1 MHSHTHVHAHLGTST
16 RTLNQV
22 ETHSVRRITFFTF
35 FGHTP
40 LEDISEEAH
49 HFFTVLGRHLPLKA
63 VHLVHVHLHPHT
75 SACTH
80 TQTHKHTCTQTRP
93 HARKHAHLETHLVKY
108 TVFVICR
115 YIM

>member
-1 MHSHTHVHAHLGTST
+1 MHSHKHVHTHLGTRT

-63 VHLVHVHLHPHT
+63 VHLVHVHLHTHA
-75 SACTH
+75 SARAQ
-80 TQTHKHTCTQTRP
+80 TQTHTHMHANTPTRTQTRTL
-93 HARKHAHLETHLVKY
+93 RNTFGEIY
-108 TVFVICR
+108 TICN
-115 YIM
+115 M